1 MDQRTPP
8 GGHSCGFG
16 RVNAAFRLQ
25 VADGCLGIKCCSD
38 CPHPRCLRDRFLI
51 GAAVASGVLQ
61 RPTLVLNR
69 NWQPIHVAT
78 VARALVMVYQG
89 TALVVDPEDFSTYSW
104 SDWAQLAPADGESF
118 IQGVSF
124 RLRVPEVITLREF
137 DRVPYSGVPFSRRN
151 LFKRDHNTCQYC
163 GRQFPPD
170 QLTIDHVIPR
180 ARGGES
186 TWENCV
192 LACVDCNRRKG
203 NRTPE
208 EAGMRLKRRPT
219 RPKWRPVYAAKEIR
233 IETWT
238 RFVSEAYW
246 NVTLEK

>member
-1 MDQRTPP
+1 MT
-8 GGHSCGFG
+8 
-16 RVNAAFRLQ
+16 
-25 VADGCLGIKCCSD
+25 
-38 CPHPRCLRDRFLI
+38 
-51 GAAVASGVLQ
+51 SGVLQ

-104 SDWAQLAPADGESF
+104 SDWTQLAPTDGESF

-124 RLRVPEVITLREF
+124 RLKVPEVITLREF

-163 GRQFPPD
+163 GQQFPPD

-208 EAGMRLKRRPT
+208 EAGMRLRRRPT

-233 IETWT
+233 IESWT